1 LLALAG
7 FRDQQTDAN
16 EEQSWRAEHLYAGE
30 NRDQIHTLGS
40 RFRPTLPRKTNPS
53 SAISKPFLYRRSK
66 MATATVTGTT
76 IGAALDASI
85 DRIAAIATN
94 AAGLTPGQQMAAL
107 VTEAN
112 VLAAVKAAFDEAKE
126 GVKEMKN

>member
-1 LLALAG
+1 
-7 FRDQQTDAN
+7 
-16 EEQSWRAEHLYAGE
+16 
-30 NRDQIHTLGS
+30 
-40 RFRPTLPRKTNPS
+40 
-53 SAISKPFLYRRSK
+53 

-76 IGAALDASI
+76 IGTALDASI